1 MSIIVDVWDG
11 IDMVDNTRVEYGLE
25 HMIDEK
31 SDYYAIICV
40 EFNVGGPDKRI
51 VGFIDKLDTDK
62 PVVILQENI
71 DIISLFRL
79 IDRIRKEFPSLGWK
93 E

>member
-1 MSIIVDVWDG
+1 
-11 IDMVDNTRVEYGLE
+11 MVDSIRVEYGLE
-25 HMIDEK
+25 HMVDADN
-31 SDYYAIICV
+31 DYYAIICV

-62 PVVILQENI
+62 PVVTLQENI